1 MKTAS
6 WILLALVTLLLM
18 LGSFASM
25 TIAYFAQPSADVL
38 YASVTMQDLN
48 LDPEVATVLRGR
60 RGTAAALGLAFGTL
74 LLFIIWG
81 PYRKG
86 DRWGWD
92 AILSG
97 IGVFAVAT
105 ALRGVALGT
114 WLGASTAL
122 IVLGIVVIALLLD
135 VKRLSAST

>member
-1 MKTAS
+1 
-6 WILLALVTLLLM
+6 
-18 LGSFASM
+18 M

-105 ALRGVALGT
+105 ALRVVALGT